1 MDRLNKIERL
11 KDALYATDYKVLKNA
26 ECFMLSLPLEYDA
39 QELHNERQAIR
50 DEINQVETMTD
61 EEFYEAYP
69 NEREEEVPNED
80 FEPSDEPYDIDV
92 VEQENQD

>member
-1 MDRLNKIERL
+1 MDRLNYIERL
-11 KDALYATDYKVLKNA
+11 KDALHDTDYIAIKASEGCDVSAHGDWKA
-26 ECFMLSLPLEYDA
+26 
-39 QELHNERQAIR
+39 ERQAIR
-50 DEINQVETMTD
+50 DEINQIEAMTE

-69 NEREEEVPNED
+69 DEREEEVPNED